1 MHLELFSQMDFSFRI
16 TSDQH
21 TKNFCSVSTM
31 VDVFIDIV
39 FPYNV
44 LTCVTVLQQTNET
57 YFSKFYRM

>member
-1 MHLELFSQMDFSFRI
+1 MGSSFRI
-16 TSDQH
+16 SDQY
-21 TKNFCSVSTM
+21 TRKYCGSCTM
-31 VDVFIDIV
+31 VDIFIDIV

>member
-16 TSDQH
+16 T
-21 TKNFCSVSTM
+21 KKYCSASTM
-31 VDVFIDIV
+31 VDIFIDIV

>member
-1 MHLELFSQMDFSFRI
+1 MDSSFRI
-16 TSDQH
+16 SDKH
-21 TKNFCSVSTM
+21 TIKFCSVCTM
-31 VDVFIDIV
+31 FDIFIDIV